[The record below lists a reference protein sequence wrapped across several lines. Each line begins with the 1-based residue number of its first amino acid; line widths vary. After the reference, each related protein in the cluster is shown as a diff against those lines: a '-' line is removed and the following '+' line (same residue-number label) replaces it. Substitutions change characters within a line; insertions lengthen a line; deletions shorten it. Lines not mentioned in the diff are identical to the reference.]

1 MSVDRKPV
9 DALAFGMMVLLCML
23 WGFQPITMKLAAPHI
38 SLVMQAGIRSILATL
53 LLLVWARARGIPL
66 FSRDGTLGSGL
77 LAGLLFGWEFF
88 FIYAGLQHTGAARM
102 TVFVNTAPCLTA
114 LGLAVFIPGE
124 RLGLRQWVGIL
135 MAFAGV
141 ALAFA
146 EGFAAPG
153 KASLLGDAFGLVGG
167 LLWAATTVLIRT
179 TKLAAASAEKTL
191 FYQLAVSALLLPAVS
206 VAMGEPGITSITGG
220 VVVIVI
226 YQAAIV
232 AFASYLAWFWLLTKY
247 LAARLKAFVF
257 LSPMF
262 GVISAY
268 LVLGEPLSGAFLG
281 AAALVA
287 AGIVLVN
294 LPVSSGGVRPAL
306 RSRAP
311 EPDEHSEEFL
321 KKKE

>member
-1 MSVDRKPV
+1 MNAERKPV
-9 DALAFGMMVLLCML
+9 NGIAFGTMVLLCML

-66 FSRDGTLGSGL
+66 FRRDGTLWAGIV
-77 LAGLLFGWEFF
+77 AGLMFGGEFF
-88 FIYAGLQHTGAARM
+88 FIFAGLQYTGAARM

-124 RLGLRQWVGIL
+124 RLGFRQWMGIL
-135 MAFAGV
+135 MAFSGV

-146 EGFAAPG
+146 EGFSAPVNV
-153 KASLLGDAFGLVGG
+153 SLLGDAFGLVAA
-167 LLWAATTVLIRT
+167 LLWAATTVLICT
-179 TKLAAASAEKTL
+179 TKLAAVSAEKTL
-191 FYQLAVSALLLPAVS
+191 FYQLAVSAVLLPVVS
-206 VAMGEPGITSITGG
+206 VAMGEPGVTSVTAG
-220 VVVIVI
+220 VALIVI

-232 AFASYLAWFWLLTKY
+232 AFASFLAWFWLLTKF

-262 GVISAY
+262 GVVSAY
-268 LVLGEPLSGAFLG
+268 LVLGEPLTAAFLG

-294 LPVSSGGVRPAL
+294 LPG
-306 RSRAP
+306 
-311 EPDEHSEEFL
+311 
-321 KKKE
+321 K

>member
-1 MSVDRKPV
+1 MNAERKPV
-9 DALAFGMMVLLCML
+9 NSLAFGMMVLLCML
-23 WGFQPITMKLAAPHI
+23 WGFQQVTIKLAAPHI

-53 LLLVWARARGIPL
+53 LLLVWAKARGIPL
-66 FSRDGTLGSGL
+66 FARDGTLW
-77 LAGLLFGWEFF
+77 AGLVAGLMFGWEFF
-88 FIYAGLQHTGAARM
+88 FIYAGLQHTGASRM
-102 TVFVNTAPCLTA
+102 VVFVNTAPCLTA

-124 RLGLRQWVGIL
+124 RLGMRQWAGIL

-146 EGFAAPG
+146 EGFSAPG
-153 KASLLGDAFGLVGG
+153 DASLLGDVFGLIGA

-179 TKLAAASAEKTL
+179 TRLAAASAEKTL
-191 FYQLAVSALLLPAVS
+191 FYQLTVSALLLPLVS
-206 VAMGEPGITSITGG
+206 VAMGESGVTSVTAG
-220 VVVIVI
+220 VAVIVI

-262 GVISAY
+262 GVVSAY
-268 LVLGEPLSGAFLG
+268 LVLGEPLTPAFLG
-281 AAALVA
+281 AAAMVA

-294 LPVSSGGVRPAL
+294 LPGR
-306 RSRAP
+306 
-311 EPDEHSEEFL
+311 
-321 KKKE
+321 

>member
-1 MSVDRKPV
+1 MNAERKPV
-9 DALAFGMMVLLCML
+9 NGIAFGTMVLLCML

-66 FSRDGTLGSGL
+66 FRRDGTLWAGIV
-77 LAGLLFGWEFF
+77 AGLMFGGEFF
-88 FIYAGLQHTGAARM
+88 FIFAGLQYTGAARM

-124 RLGLRQWVGIL
+124 RLGFRQWVGIL
-135 MAFAGV
+135 MAFSGV

-146 EGFAAPG
+146 EGFSAPVNV
-153 KASLLGDAFGLVGG
+153 SLLGDAFGLVAA
-167 LLWAATTVLIRT
+167 LLWAATTVLICT
-179 TKLAAASAEKTL
+179 TKLAAVSAEKTL
-191 FYQLAVSALLLPAVS
+191 FYQLAVSAVLLPVVS
-206 VAMGEPGITSITGG
+206 VAMGEPGVTSVTAG
-220 VVVIVI
+220 VALIVI

-232 AFASYLAWFWLLTKY
+232 AFASFLAWFWLLTKF

-262 GVISAY
+262 GVVSAY
-268 LVLGEPLSGAFLG
+268 LVLGEPLTAAFLG

-294 LPVSSGGVRPAL
+294 LPG
-306 RSRAP
+306 
-311 EPDEHSEEFL
+311 
-321 KKKE
+321 K

>member
-1 MSVDRKPV
+1 
-9 DALAFGMMVLLCML
+9 ML
-23 WGFQPITMKLAAPHI
+23 WGFQQVTIKLAAPHV

-53 LLLVWARARGIPL
+53 LLLVWGKARGIPL
-66 FSRDGTLGSGL
+66 FSRDGTLW
-77 LAGLLFGWEFF
+77 AGIAAGVMFAWEFF
-88 FIYAGLQHTGAARM
+88 FIYAGLEHTGASRM
-102 TVFVNTAPCLTA
+102 AVFVNTAPCLTA

-135 MAFAGV
+135 MAFGGV

-153 KASLLGDAFGLVGG
+153 KASLLGDVFGLIGA

-179 TKLAAASAEKTL
+179 TKLAAVSAEKTL
-191 FYQLAVSALLLPAVS
+191 FYQLAVSALLLPVVS
-206 VAMGEPGITSITGG
+206 VAMGEPGITSITAG

-262 GVISAY
+262 GVVSAH
-268 LVLGEPLSGAFLG
+268 LVLGEPLSAAFLG
-281 AAALVA
+281 AAAMVV

-294 LPVSSGGVRPAL
+294 LPAGFGGVRPAL
-306 RSRAP
+306 RGRAP
-311 EPDEHSEEFL
+311 ELGGHSEELL

>member
-77 LAGLLFGWEFF
+77 LAGLMFGWEFF

-124 RLGLRQWVGIL
+124 RLGFRQWVGIL
-135 MAFAGV
+135 MAFSGV

-146 EGFAAPG
+146 EGFSAPVNV
-153 KASLLGDAFGLVGG
+153 SLLGDAFGLVAA
-167 LLWAATTVLIRT
+167 LLWAATTVLICT
-179 TKLAAASAEKTL
+179 TKLAAVSAEKTL
-191 FYQLAVSALLLPAVS
+191 FYQLAVSAVLLPVVS
-206 VAMGEPGITSITGG
+206 VAMGEPGVTSVTAG
-220 VVVIVI
+220 VALIVI

-232 AFASYLAWFWLLTKY
+232 AFASFLAWFWLLTKF

-262 GVISAY
+262 GVVSAY
-268 LVLGEPLSGAFLG
+268 LVLGEPLTAAFLG

-294 LPVSSGGVRPAL
+294 LPG
-306 RSRAP
+306 
-311 EPDEHSEEFL
+311 
-321 KKKE
+321 K

>member
-1 MSVDRKPV
+1 MNAERKPV
-9 DALAFGMMVLLCML
+9 NALAFGTMLVLCML

-53 LLLVWARARGIPL
+53 FLLVWAKARGIAL
-66 FSRDGTLGSGL
+66 FGRDGTLWTGIV
-77 LAGLLFGWEFF
+77 AGLMFGGEFF

-135 MAFAGV
+135 MAFSGV

-146 EGFAAPG
+146 DGFFAPG
-153 KASLLGDAFGLVGG
+153 RASILGDAFGLLGA

-179 TKLAAASAEKTL
+179 TKLAVASAEKTL
-191 FYQLAVSALLLPAVS
+191 FYQLAVSAALLPLVS
-206 VAMGEPGITSITGG
+206 VVMGEPGVTRVTAG
-220 VVVIVI
+220 VAAIII
-226 YQAAIV
+226 YQSAIV
-232 AFASYLAWFWLLTKY
+232 AFASYLTWFWLLTKF

-262 GVISAY
+262 GVVSAY
-268 LVLGEPLSGAFLG
+268 LVLGEPLSAAFLG

-294 LPVSSGGVRPAL
+294 LPGR
-306 RSRAP
+306 
-311 EPDEHSEEFL
+311 
-321 KKKE
+321 

>member
-1 MSVDRKPV
+1 VNAERKPV
-9 DALAFGMMVLLCML
+9 NALAFGMMLLLCML

-38 SLVMQAGIRSILATL
+38 SLVMQAGIRSVLATL
-53 LLLVWARARGIPL
+53 LLLVWARARGIAL
-66 FSRDGTLGSGL
+66 FGRDGTLGVGIV
-77 LAGLLFGWEFF
+77 AGLMFGWEFF
-88 FIYAGLQHTGAARM
+88 FIYAGLQYTGAARM

-114 LGLAVFIPGE
+114 LGLAVFLPGE
-124 RLGLRQWVGIL
+124 RLGLRRWVGIV
-135 MAFAGV
+135 MAFSGV

-153 KASLLGDAFGLVGG
+153 KASLLGDAFGLMGA

-191 FYQLAVSALLLPAVS
+191 FYQLAISAVLLPLVS
-206 VAMGEPGITSITGG
+206 VAMGEPGITRFTAG
-220 VVVIVI
+220 VAVII
-226 YQAAIV
+226 FYQAAIV
-232 AFASYLAWFWLLTKY
+232 AFASYLAWFWLLTKF

-262 GVISAY
+262 GVVAAY
-268 LVLGEPLSGAFLG
+268 LVLGEPLTPAFLG

-294 LPVSSGGVRPAL
+294 LPG
-306 RSRAP
+306 
-311 EPDEHSEEFL
+311 
-321 KKKE
+321 K

>member
-1 MSVDRKPV
+1 MNAERKPV
-9 DALAFGMMVLLCML
+9 NALAFGMMVVLCML

-53 LLLVWARARGIPL
+53 LLLVWARARGVPL
-66 FSRDGTLGSGL
+66 FSRDGTLWAGIV
-77 LAGLLFGWEFF
+77 AGLMFGWEFF
-88 FIYAGLQHTGAARM
+88 FIYGGLQHTGASRM
-102 TVFVNTAPCLTA
+102 VVFLNTAPCLTA

-135 MAFAGV
+135 TAFSGI

-153 KASLLGDAFGLVGG
+153 QASLLGDAFGLIAAF
-167 LLWAATTVLIRT
+167 LWAATTVLIRT

-191 FYQLAVSALLLPAVS
+191 FYQLAISAVLLPLVS
-206 VAMGEPGITSITGG
+206 VAMGEPGVTSVTAG
-220 VVVIVI
+220 VALIVV
-226 YQAAIV
+226 YQAAICG
-232 AFASYLAWFWLLTKY
+232 FASYLAWFWLLTKF

-262 GVISAY
+262 GVVSAH
-268 LVLGEPLSGAFLG
+268 LVLGEPLSASFLG

-294 LPVSSGGVRPAL
+294 LPC
-306 RSRAP
+306 
-311 EPDEHSEEFL
+311 
-321 KKKE
+321 K

>member
-1 MSVDRKPV
+1 MNAERKPV
-9 DALAFGMMVLLCML
+9 NGIAFGTMVLLCML

-53 LLLVWARARGIPL
+53 LLLVWAWARGIPL
-66 FSRDGTLGSGL
+66 FRRDGTLWAGIV
-77 LAGLLFGWEFF
+77 AGLMFGGEFF
-88 FIYAGLQHTGAARM
+88 FIFAGLQYTGAARM

-124 RLGLRQWVGIL
+124 RLGFRQWTGIL
-135 MAFAGV
+135 MAFSGV

-146 EGFAAPG
+146 EGFSAPVNV
-153 KASLLGDAFGLVGG
+153 SLLGDAFGLVAA
-167 LLWAATTVLIRT
+167 LLWAATTVLICT
-179 TKLAAASAEKTL
+179 TKLAAVSAEKTL
-191 FYQLAVSALLLPAVS
+191 FYQLAVSAVLLPVVS
-206 VAMGEPGITSITGG
+206 VAMGEPGVTSVTAG
-220 VVVIVI
+220 VALIVI

-232 AFASYLAWFWLLTKY
+232 AFASFLAWFWLLTKF

-262 GVISAY
+262 GVVSAY
-268 LVLGEPLSGAFLG
+268 LVLGEPLTAAFLG

-294 LPVSSGGVRPAL
+294 LPG
-306 RSRAP
+306 
-311 EPDEHSEEFL
+311 
-321 KKKE
+321 K

>member
-1 MSVDRKPV
+1 MNAERKPV
-9 DALAFGMMVLLCML
+9 NGIAFGTMVLLCML

-66 FSRDGTLGSGL
+66 FRRDGTLWAGIV
-77 LAGLLFGWEFF
+77 AGLMFGGEFF
-88 FIYAGLQHTGAARM
+88 FIFAGLQYTGAARM

-124 RLGLRQWVGIL
+124 RLGFRQWTGIL
-135 MAFAGV
+135 MAFSGV

-146 EGFAAPG
+146 EGFSAPVNV
-153 KASLLGDAFGLVGG
+153 SLLGDAFGLVAA
-167 LLWAATTVLIRT
+167 LLWAATTVLICT
-179 TKLAAASAEKTL
+179 TKLAAVSAEKTL
-191 FYQLAVSALLLPAVS
+191 FYQLAVSAVLLPVVS
-206 VAMGEPGITSITGG
+206 VAMGEPGVTSVTAG
-220 VVVIVI
+220 VALIVI

-232 AFASYLAWFWLLTKY
+232 AFASFLAWFWLLTKF

-262 GVISAY
+262 GVVSAY
-268 LVLGEPLSGAFLG
+268 LVLGEPLTAAFLG

-294 LPVSSGGVRPAL
+294 LPG
-306 RSRAP
+306 
-311 EPDEHSEEFL
+311 
-321 KKKE
+321 K